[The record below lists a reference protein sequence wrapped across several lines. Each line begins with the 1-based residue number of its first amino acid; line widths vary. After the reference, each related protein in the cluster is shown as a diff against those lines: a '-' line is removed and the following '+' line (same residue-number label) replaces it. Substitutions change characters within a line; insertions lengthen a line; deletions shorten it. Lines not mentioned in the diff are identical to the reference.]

1 MELNYQQILAEVYD
15 DNSKNVLV
23 YQTDYYDE
31 EIPYHED
38 YDYDANSL
46 PDPEDFNKFA
56 GDRGKP
62 EHVIQPPKKAAGIGL
77 SSIKKDNEFRMN
89 VVNIDGQFR
98 SNIIPGSTI
107 DCQGNVTYET
117 STNSIQSGSNFYFR
131 TARQYN
137 NVHSV
142 EITSIEFPN
151 NFYTF
156 SSSRKNT
163 SFTIVY
169 PTYNIN
175 TLLTIPDGN
184 YTEIVNTTTVS
195 PYLPV
200 SSTDP
205 TPSTN
210 PDLSTFTGIIQQ
222 LIDDNINTGGVDVVD
237 YIKINYN
244 SNIHKVYFTG
254 SNNGNNTFTIIFPTT
269 ETNSFGNGLGYNL
282 GILSQSVTSF
292 PQPLPKYSS
301 SIVVNS
307 QAIIA
312 NTFPDTIQDTYIY
325 LKLSDWDLITHQNS
339 NQTSFTAFLKIPLTA
354 PKYSMQFD
362 NNSLNTTSKK
372 YVFHQ
377 PTNISLIIISLLDAY
392 GNPIDLQFSTFS
404 LTLQIQE
411 VLSKAIY
418 ETLLE
423 NT

>member
-1 MELNYQQILAEVYD
+1 MELNYQQILAEVYE

-23 YQTDYYDE
+23 YQNEYDDE
-31 EIPYHED
+31 ELPSFDDHN
-38 YDYDANSL
+38 YDANSL
-46 PDPEDFNKFA
+46 PDPEEFNKFG

-62 EHVIQPPKKAAGIGL
+62 EHVIQPPKKDSGIGL
-77 SSIKKDNEFRMN
+77 ASIKKDNEFRMN

-98 SNIIPGSTI
+98 SNVIPGSTT
-107 DCQGNVTYET
+107 DCQGNIILGT
-117 STNSIQSGSNFYFR
+117 STTAIQSGSNFAFR

-137 NVHSV
+137 NVYSV

-156 SSSRKNT
+156 SSSRGNT

-184 YTEIVNTTTVS
+184 YTNIVNTSTLS

-200 SSTDP
+200 SSTDS
-205 TPSTN
+205 TPSSN
-210 PDLSTFTGIIQQ
+210 PDISTFTGIIQQ
-222 LIDDNINTGGVDVVD
+222 VINDNINTGSVNIND

-244 SNIHKVYFTG
+244 SNIHKIYFSG
-254 SNNGNNTFTIIFPTT
+254 SVNGSTTFTIIFPST
-269 ETNSFGNGLGYNL
+269 ETNSFGNGIGYNL
-282 GILSQSVTSF
+282 GILNQNITSS
-292 PQPLPKYSS
+292 PQQLPKYYF
-301 SIVVNS
+301 SIS
-307 QAIIA
+307 LQTQAIIA
-312 NTFPDTIQDTYIY
+312 DTFPDTIQDTYIY
-325 LKLSDWDLITHQNS
+325 LKLSDWDLITHQNP

-354 PKYSMQFD
+354 PKYTMQFD

-377 PTNISLIIISLLDAY
+377 PTNISLIVITLLDAY
-392 GNPIDLQFSTFS
+392 GNPINLQFSTFS
-404 LTLQIQE
+404 ITLQIQE
-411 VLSKAIY
+411 VLSKATY